1 MTDTAMTTRQHPVAV
16 MQERLEAKRD
26 ELAKSLPSD
35 ITPERFI
42 RALITSA
49 QINPDLQA
57 CSFHSL
63 WLACLRAC
71 RDGLLPDGVEGAIV
85 PYKSTAQWIPMYRGK
100 LKRVWQTGQF
110 KWVTANV
117 VRKGEAF
124 KHTINHE
131 GEILEHTPGDDVDA
145 PIVKIYALARTK
157 DGATFIDVMPIA
169 EANKHRAMSKAQ
181 RDDAP
186 WRMWTEEMLKK
197 TVLHRLMKKLPMGHA
212 FEDEELPE
220 PPPALAAVPMQQQ
233 QPRGSAAEVLE
244 RFADDSVPVEAEE
257 DTVVWEDTIAPVEEL
272 TPAKRHE
279 R

>member
-169 EANKHRAMSKAQ
+169 EANKHRAMSRAQ

-186 WRMWTEEMLKK
+186 WKMWTEEMLKK

-272 TPAKRHE
+272 EPAKRHE